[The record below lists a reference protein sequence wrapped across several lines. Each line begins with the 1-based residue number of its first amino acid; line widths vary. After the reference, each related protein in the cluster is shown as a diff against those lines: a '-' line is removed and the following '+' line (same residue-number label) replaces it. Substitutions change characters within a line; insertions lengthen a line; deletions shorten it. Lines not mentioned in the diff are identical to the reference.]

1 MTKMILAVEAIKEIT
16 INPEKKIRGSKFFP
30 GLIAISV
37 FLLLLLLLLL
47 LLCLF
52 FFLRSSLQGTFSSF
66 DFISAV
72 HMYDLS
78 YIYCHLC

>member
-37 FLLLLLLLLL
+37 VVVVAVI
-47 LLCLF
+47 F
-52 FFLRSSLQGTFSSF
+52 FA
-66 DFISAV
+66 FITARN
-72 HMYDLS
+72 
-78 YIYCHLC
+78 IFFI